1 MCAKKY
7 IYIWNAATC
16 SCKNG
21 EYARSIIDDSVIT
34 CDEII
39 GTTKST
45 LTKIVAA
52 KIIFYIF
59 YIFHILPAFLF
70 ITIALLIAV
79 SIYLMK

>member
-7 IYIWNAATC
+7 IYIRNAATC

-21 EYARSIIDDSVIT
+21 KYARSIIDDSVIT

-59 YIFHILPAFLF
+59 HILPAFLF